1 MTDSRPRIELFLRSL
16 APTDARDQQEQ
27 VLDSLQTL
35 EADDQIKGFEVVLCG
50 DCVCP
55 SSATAETEV
64 GERLL
69 RRYRTFEEWA
79 DDHDRD
85 LTGFD
90 QQNISSLLTGTT
102 VTGIVFPRIAIA
114 EYRDGDLAF
123 VAPSSNGV
131 ERTSVTDR
139 LADYTDRRNGR

>member
-1 MTDSRPRIELFLRSL
+1 MVDSPPRIELYLRSL

-27 VLDSLQTL
+27 VFDSLRRL
-35 EADDQIKGFEVVLCG
+35 DAADQIKGFEVVLCG

-55 SSATAETEV
+55 SSPTAETEV

-69 RRYRTFEEWA
+69 RRYRSFEEWA
-79 DDHDRD
+79 DDRDRD

-102 VTGIVFPRIAIA
+102 VTGIVFPRIALA
-114 EYRDGDLAF
+114 EYRDGDLTY

-139 LADYTDRRNGR
+139 LDEYRQ